1 MRGLVI
7 HGQSLELSELVLVE
21 EAATPTLDGVL
32 RVTSWGHL
40 VSVTPYSTL
49 GR

>member
-1 MRGLVI
+1 VRGLVI

-21 EAATPTLDGVL
+21 EAATPTLLWVN
-32 RVTSWGHL
+32 SWGHL